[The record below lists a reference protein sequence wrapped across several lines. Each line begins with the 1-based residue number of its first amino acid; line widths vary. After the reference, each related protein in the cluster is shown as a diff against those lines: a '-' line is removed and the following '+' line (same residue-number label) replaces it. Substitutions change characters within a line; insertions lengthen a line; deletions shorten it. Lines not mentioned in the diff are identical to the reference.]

1 MSTPKDSKEAIIR
14 LGRPGDEAGIHEA
27 HMRSI
32 REICVK
38 DHGEEEI
45 KGWGYR
51 TLGDR
56 WVEPLKT
63 GFVWV
68 IELENTIEGLGYI
81 RIFVENDTPKAHLHG
96 LYITPEVL
104 GKGLG
109 LKLARLMIAKAKET
123 GAKSITLE
131 SSLTAH
137 EFYKRLGF
145 VDTGPLSQ
153 SVIGGYPVSNYPMV
167 LNIN

>member
-1 MSTPKDSKEAIIR
+1 MPEKSKEPIIR
-14 LGRPGDEAGIHEA
+14 LGRPGDEAGIHES

-38 DHGEEEI
+38 EHGEEEI

-51 TLGDR
+51 PLGTR
-56 WVEPLKT
+56 WDEPLKT
-63 GFVWV
+63 GHVWV
-68 IELENTIEGLGYI
+68 IELKNTIQGYGYI
-81 RIFVENDTPKAHLHG
+81 RVFEEDGVPKAHIHG

-109 LKLARLMIAKAKET
+109 LKLARLMLAKAKES

-137 EFYKRLGF
+137 EFYRKLGF
-145 VDTGPLSQ
+145 SDTAALQQ
-153 SVIGGYPVSNYPMV
+153 SIIAGYPVSNYPMV
-167 LNIN
+167 LNMN

>member
-1 MSTPKDSKEAIIR
+1 MPMPKNSKEPFIR
-14 LGRPGDEAGIHEA
+14 VGRPGDEAGIHEA

-51 TLGDR
+51 TLGNR
-56 WVEPLKT
+56 WDEALKT

-68 IELENTIEGLGYI
+68 IELEDTIKGLGYI
-81 RIFVENDTPKAHLHG
+81 RIFDEDGAPKAHLHA

-109 LKLARLMIAKAKET
+109 LKLAKLMIAKAKES
-123 GAKSITLE
+123 GATSISLE

-137 EFYKRLGF
+137 DFYKKLGF
-145 VDTGPLSQ
+145 SDTGPLAQ
-153 SVIGGYPVSNYPMV
+153 SIIGGYPVSNYPMI
-167 LNIN
+167 LNFN

>member
-1 MSTPKDSKEAIIR
+1 MLKTENSKEPFIR
-14 LGRPGDEAGIHEA
+14 VGRPGDEAGIHES

-51 TLGDR
+51 PLGTR
-56 WVEPLKT
+56 WDEPLKT
-63 GFVWV
+63 GHVWV
-68 IELENTIEGLGYI
+68 IELDKVIQGSCYI
-81 RIFVENDTPKAHLHG
+81 RIFEEDAVPKAHIHC

-109 LKLARLMIAKAKET
+109 LKLARLMIAKAKES
-123 GAKSITLE
+123 GAKSVTLE
-131 SSLTAH
+131 STITAH
-137 EFYKRLGF
+137 EFYKKLGF
-145 VDTGPLSQ
+145 SDTGPIAQ
-153 SVIGGYPVSNYPMV
+153 SIIGGYPVSNYPMV
-167 LNIN
+167 LNIS